1 MPTGIL
7 TALLP
12 QALMPSEQ
20 QTRAETDLQGEL
32 QPWRLAKKRTLSR
45 L

>member
-1 MPTGIL
+1 MPIGIL

-20 QTRAETDLQGEL
+20 LL
-32 QPWRLAKKRTLSR
+32 RLKSSDKENCNNGV
-45 L
+45 